1 MGDAVVA
8 ARQQKLYGKH
18 RTENLMRRLLFLIF
32 IAIMP
37 LTISCQPIVNFGG
50 NTVTVEP
57 LAGGE
62 FNKYFPEDDGDYN
75 VIYTQEKEGF
85 AQAQLNFQGNEVA
98 TLSVSDSA
106 NNPALREKFQSADM
120 EIAGYPAA
128 TVGAL
133 GTAILVA
140 DRFQVQVRAKDASFG
155 GEDRE
160 AWIDQFDL
168 AGLST
173 LAPNQ

>member
-1 MGDAVVA
+1 
-8 ARQQKLYGKH
+8 
-18 RTENLMRRLLFLIF
+18 MRRLLFLLL

-37 LTISCQPIVNFGG
+37 LVISCQPIANLRG
-50 NTVTVEP
+50 NVVTVEP

-62 FNKYFPEDDGDYN
+62 FNKFFPKDDGDYN

-106 NNPALREKFQSADM
+106 NNPAALEKFQSTDS

-128 TVGAL
+128 GVGAL
-133 GTAILVA
+133 GTAVLVA
-140 DRFQVQVRAKDASFG
+140 DRFQVQVRAKDAAFG
-155 GEDRE
+155 SDQRE
-160 AWIDQFDL
+160 AWIEQFDL
-168 AGLST
+168 DGLSA
-173 LAPNQ
+173 LAPNE